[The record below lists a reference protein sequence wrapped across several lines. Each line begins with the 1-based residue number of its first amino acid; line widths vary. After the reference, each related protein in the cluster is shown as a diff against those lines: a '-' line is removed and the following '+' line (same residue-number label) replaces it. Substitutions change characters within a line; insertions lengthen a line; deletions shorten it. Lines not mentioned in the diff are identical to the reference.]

1 MARLTGNEERAMRQ
15 VLLIEMG
22 MGVDLQGQDATKAS
36 VRAVRDAIGRIYL
49 PGVRAFMTGSAKRM
63 AILVRLAVP
72 EGAGKPD
79 PKAVKEVLPHGEVT
93 VEVVPG
99 GMLTPNGLGDGQI
112 CIVNAAVEVA
122 LVD

>member
-1 MARLTGNEERAMRQ
+1 MRQ
-15 VLLIEMG
+15 VVVIELG
-22 MGVDLQGQDATKAS
+22 MGVDLQGQDATKAA
-36 VRAVRDAIGRIYL
+36 VRAVRDAVGRIYL
-49 PGVRAFMTGSAKRM
+49 PGVRAFMTGGAKTM
-63 AILVRLAVP
+63 AVLVRLAVP

-79 PKAVKEVLPHGEVT
+79 PAAVKEMLPHGEVT

-99 GMLTPNGLGDGQI
+99 GMLTPSGLGDAKI